1 MHGCKDKLPRAIG
14 SLNKGEVSDIVQ
26 SQAERSTTL
35 NPVHIVTSSVP
46 AMQVMINN
54 LIKNEENES
63 VLRSTKK
70 DDKYWQLAQSHV
82 LVSRTAPRLITPR
95 NR

>member
-14 SLNKGEVSDIVQ
+14 SLNKGEVSDTVQ

-46 AMQVMINN
+46 AMQVANNN
-54 LIKNEENES
+54 LIENEKMN
-63 VLRSTKK
+63 L
-70 DDKYWQLAQSHV
+70 L
-82 LVSRTAPRLITPR
+82 
-95 NR
+95 

>member
-14 SLNKGEVSDIVQ
+14 SINKGEVSDTVQ

-46 AMQVMINN
+46 AMQVVNNN
-54 LIKNEENES
+54 LIENEENES
-63 VLRSTKK
+63 ALRSREK
-70 DDKYWQLAQSHV
+70 DDKYWQLAQSQV
-82 LVSRTAPRLITPR
+82 LVSRRAPRLIS
-95 NR
+95 

>member
-1 MHGCKDKLPRAIG
+1 MDAKTNFPVPLVP
-14 SLNKGEVSDIVQ
+14 STKGEVSDIVQ